1 MKLKSFLIFILL
13 ASGCVLFANE
23 IPAEQIQNETPEQ
36 SSEMQEPPSSVK
48 LEDELLSMKT
58 TSTFDKRFDS
68 PAKKFYFYKGSVAI
82 TEKEFEAIVDDPALA
97 ENRKKLR
104 QTKITGFSTVG
115 VLGGLSVSFMI
126 PSLVFIIS
134 QANSSWSEK
143 GYNTWLDYYNSEY
156 TYVFLPGL
164 ICIVLTGIFVV
175 STLFALAFT
184 LYGIHK
190 YSYNET
196 LYQAIIKRYNLK
208 MQQKYQLQ
216 PNLDIKVDEENN
228 ETLEMSVKMKL

>member
-1 MKLKSFLIFILL
+1 MKQKTFLIFILL
-13 ASGCVLFANE
+13 ILCSVVYANE
-23 IPAEQIQNETPEQ
+23 TVAPKVPENVEVQKET
-36 SSEMQEPPSSVK
+36 S
-48 LEDELLSMKT
+48 LEDELLSMKVHE
-58 TSTFDKRFDS
+58 SFDARFDS
-68 PAKKFYFYKGSVAI
+68 PAKKFYFYKGGVAI
-82 TEKEFEAIVDDPALA
+82 TEKEFETIVDDPALA

-115 VLGGLSVSFMI
+115 ILGGLSVCFMI

-134 QANSSWSEK
+134 QANSTWKEK

-164 ICIVLTGIFVV
+164 ISIALTGVFVV
-175 STLFALAFT
+175 ATLFAVAFT

-190 YSYNET
+190 YSSNET
-196 LYQAIIKRYNLK
+196 LYQTVIKRYNLK

-216 PNLDIKVDEENN
+216 PNIDVKIDGENN
-228 ETLEMSVKMKL
+228 ETLELSVKMRL

>member
-1 MKLKSFLIFILL
+1 MKQKTFLIFILL
-13 ASGCVLFANE
+13 ILCNVVYANE
-23 IPAEQIQNETPEQ
+23 TVAPEVPENVEVQKET
-36 SSEMQEPPSSVK
+36 S
-48 LEDELLSMKT
+48 LEDELLSMKVHE
-58 TSTFDKRFDS
+58 SFDARFDS
-68 PAKKFYFYKGSVAI
+68 PAKKFYFYKGGVAI
-82 TEKEFEAIVDDPALA
+82 TEKEFETIVDDPALA

-115 VLGGLSVSFMI
+115 ILGGLSVCFMI

-134 QANSSWSEK
+134 QANSTWKEK

-164 ICIVLTGIFVV
+164 ISIALTGVFVV
-175 STLFALAFT
+175 ATLFAVAFT

-190 YSYNET
+190 YSSNET
-196 LYQAIIKRYNLK
+196 LYQTVIKRYNLK

-216 PNLDIKVDEENN
+216 PNIDVKVDGENN
-228 ETLEMSVKMKL
+228 KTLELSVKMRL

>member
-1 MKLKSFLIFILL
+1 MKQKTFLIFILL
-13 ASGCVLFANE
+13 ILCSVVYANE
-23 IPAEQIQNETPEQ
+23 TVAPEVPENVEVQKET
-36 SSEMQEPPSSVK
+36 S
-48 LEDELLSMKT
+48 LEDELLSMKVHE
-58 TSTFDKRFDS
+58 SFDARFDS
-68 PAKKFYFYKGSVAI
+68 PAKKFYFYKGGVAI
-82 TEKEFEAIVDDPALA
+82 TEKEFETIVDDPALA

-115 VLGGLSVSFMI
+115 ILGGLSVCFMI

-134 QANSSWSEK
+134 QANSTWKEK

-164 ICIVLTGIFVV
+164 ISIALTGVFVV
-175 STLFALAFT
+175 ATLFAVAFT

-190 YSYNET
+190 YSSNET
-196 LYQAIIKRYNLK
+196 LYQTVIKRYNLK

-216 PNLDIKVDEENN
+216 PNIDVKVDGENN
-228 ETLEMSVKMKL
+228 ETLELSVKMRL

>member
-1 MKLKSFLIFILL
+1 MKQKTFLIFILL
-13 ASGCVLFANE
+13 ILCNVVYANE
-23 IPAEQIQNETPEQ
+23 TVAPEVPENVEVQKET
-36 SSEMQEPPSSVK
+36 S
-48 LEDELLSMKT
+48 LEDELLSMKVHE
-58 TSTFDKRFDS
+58 SFDARFDS
-68 PAKKFYFYKGSVAI
+68 PAKKFYFYKGGVAI
-82 TEKEFEAIVDDPALA
+82 TEKEFETIVDDPALA

-115 VLGGLSVSFMI
+115 ILGGLSVCFMI

-134 QANSSWSEK
+134 QANSTWKEK

-164 ICIVLTGIFVV
+164 ISIALTGVFVV
-175 STLFALAFT
+175 ATLFAVAFT

-190 YSYNET
+190 YSSNET
-196 LYQAIIKRYNLK
+196 LYQTVIKRYNLK

-216 PNLDIKVDEENN
+216 PNIDVKVDGENN
-228 ETLEMSVKMKL
+228 ETLELSVKMRL

>member
-1 MKLKSFLIFILL
+1 MKQKTFLIFILL
-13 ASGCVLFANE
+13 ILCSVVYANE
-23 IPAEQIQNETPEQ
+23 TVAPEVPENVEVQKET
-36 SSEMQEPPSSVK
+36 S
-48 LEDELLSMKT
+48 LEDELLSMKVHE
-58 TSTFDKRFDS
+58 SFDARFDS
-68 PAKKFYFYKGSVAI
+68 PAKKFYFYKGGVAI
-82 TEKEFEAIVDDPALA
+82 TEKEFETIVDDPSLA

-115 VLGGLSVSFMI
+115 ILGGLSVCFMI

-134 QANSSWSEK
+134 QANSTWKEK

-164 ICIVLTGIFVV
+164 ISIALTGVFVV
-175 STLFALAFT
+175 ATLFAVAFT

-190 YSYNET
+190 YSSNET
-196 LYQAIIKRYNLK
+196 LYQTVIKRYNLK

-216 PNLDIKVDEENN
+216 PNIDVKIDGENN
-228 ETLEMSVKMKL
+228 ETLELSVKMRL

>member
-1 MKLKSFLIFILL
+1 MKQKTFLIFILL
-13 ASGCVLFANE
+13 ILCSVVYANE
-23 IPAEQIQNETPEQ
+23 TVAPEVPENVEVQKET
-36 SSEMQEPPSSVK
+36 S
-48 LEDELLSMKT
+48 LEDELLSMKVHE
-58 TSTFDKRFDS
+58 SFDARFDS
-68 PAKKFYFYKGSVAI
+68 PAKKFYFYKGGVAI
-82 TEKEFEAIVDDPALA
+82 TEKEFETIVDDPALA

-115 VLGGLSVSFMI
+115 ILGGLSVCFMI

-134 QANSSWSEK
+134 QANSTWKEK

-164 ICIVLTGIFVV
+164 ISIALTGVFVV
-175 STLFALAFT
+175 ATLFAVAFT

-190 YSYNET
+190 YSSNET
-196 LYQAIIKRYNLK
+196 LYQTVIKRYNLK

-216 PNLDIKVDEENN
+216 PNIGVKVDGENN
-228 ETLEMSVKMKL
+228 KTLELSVKMRL

>member
-1 MKLKSFLIFILL
+1 MKQKTFLIFILL
-13 ASGCVLFANE
+13 ILCSVVYANE
-23 IPAEQIQNETPEQ
+23 TVAPEVPENVEVQ
-36 SSEMQEPPSSVK
+36 KKTS
-48 LEDELLSMKT
+48 LEDELLSMKVHE
-58 TSTFDKRFDS
+58 SFDARFDS
-68 PAKKFYFYKGSVAI
+68 PAKKFYFYKGGVAI
-82 TEKEFEAIVDDPALA
+82 TEKEFETIVDDPALA

-115 VLGGLSVSFMI
+115 ILGGLSVCFMI

-134 QANSSWSEK
+134 QANSTWKEK

-164 ICIVLTGIFVV
+164 ISIALTGVFVV
-175 STLFALAFT
+175 ATLFAVAFT

-190 YSYNET
+190 YSSNET
-196 LYQAIIKRYNLK
+196 LYQTVIKRYNLK

-216 PNLDIKVDEENN
+216 PNIDVKVDGENN
-228 ETLEMSVKMKL
+228 KTLELSVKMRL

>member
-1 MKLKSFLIFILL
+1 MRLKPFLIFILL
-13 ASGCVLFANE
+13 ILCSAVYANE
-23 IPAEQIQNETPEQ
+23 TVAPEKSENAEVQKE
-36 SSEMQEPPSSVK
+36 VK
-48 LEDELLSMKT
+48 LEDELLSMET
-58 TSTFDKRFDS
+58 TSEFDARFDS
-68 PAKKFYFYKGSVAI
+68 PAKKFYFYKGGVAI

-115 VLGGLSVSFMI
+115 ILGGLSVCFMI

-134 QANSSWSEK
+134 QANSTWKEK

-164 ICIVLTGIFVV
+164 ISIALTGVFVV

-190 YSYNET
+190 YSCNET
-196 LYQAIIKRYNLK
+196 LYQAVIKRYNLK
-208 MQQKYQLQ
+208 MQEKYKLQ
-216 PNLDIKVDEENN
+216 PNVDIKVDTENK
-228 ETLEMSVKMKL
+228 ETLELSIKMNM